1 MAIRVLIVDDSATAR
16 AVLSEILQGEPSIE
30 VVGTASDAYIA
41 RDKIVDLRP
50 DVICLDVE
58 MPRMDGI
65 TFLKRL
71 MHYMP
76 IPVIMVSS
84 LTQAGAKT
92 TLEALEAGA
101 VDFVAKPHSNIYDGK
116 DEMRD
121 ELIAKIKVASKAK
134 VQQRIL
140 RNIQQ
145 ANTTSLAETTNKILA
160 IGASTGGTEALK
172 DVLMG
177 LPRNGPGTV
186 IVQHMPANFTGA
198 FADRLNSLCAME
210 VREARNGDS
219 IVPGLV
225 LIAPGDYHMVV
236 RRSGSRYYVEIG
248 SGDKVSGH
256 RPSADVLLHS
266 VAKIAGSNSIGVI
279 LTGMGGD
286 GARGLLAMR
295 NAGART
301 LGQDEESCIVY
312 GMPKVAFDLGA
323 VERQLPLHA
332 IAKGILELISHLT
345 HRSQNLFYNNG
356 SDI

>member
-16 AVLSEILQGEPSIE
+16 AVLADILESDPMIE

-41 RDKIVDLRP
+41 RDKIVELRP

-76 IPVIMVSS
+76 MPVVMVSS

-92 TLEALEAGA
+92 TLAALEAGA
-101 VDFVAKPHSNIYDGK
+101 VDFVAKPHSHIYDGQN
-116 DEMRD
+116 EMRD
-121 ELIAKIKVASKAK
+121 ELLMKIKIASKVN
-134 VQQRIL
+134 VQKREISTVL
-140 RNIQQ
+140 Q
-145 ANTTSLAETTNKILA
+145 ANTTSLLETTNKILA

-177 LPRNGPGTV
+177 LPRNAPGTV
-186 IVQHMPANFTGA
+186 VVQHMPANFTGP
-198 FADRLNSLCAME
+198 FAQRLNTLCAME
-210 VREARNGDS
+210 VHEARNGDS
-219 IVPGLV
+219 IVPGVV

-236 RRSGSRYYVEIG
+236 RRSGARYYVEIG

-256 RPSADVLLHS
+256 RPSADVLLNS
-266 VAKIAGSNSIGVI
+266 VAKIAGSNAIGVI

-295 NAGART
+295 NAGAKT
-301 LGQDEESCIVY
+301 IGQDEASCVVY
-312 GMPKVAFDLGA
+312 GMPKVAYELGA
-323 VERQLPLHA
+323 VERQLPLQK
-332 IAKGILELISHLT
+332 IAKGILEAI
-345 HRSQNLFYNNG
+345 
-356 SDI
+356 

>member
-16 AVLSEILQGEPSIE
+16 AVLTEILESDPMIE
-30 VVGTASDAYIA
+30 VIGTASDAYIA
-41 RDKIVDLRP
+41 RDKIVELKP

-76 IPVIMVSS
+76 LPVIMVSS

-92 TLEALEAGA
+92 TLEALESGA
-101 VDFVAKPHSNIYDGK
+101 VDFVPKPHSHIYDGK
-116 DEMRD
+116 DEMRS
-121 ELIAKIKVASKAK
+121 ELLSKIKVAAK
-134 VQQRIL
+134 VRVKQHMLI
-140 RNIQQ
+140 NTQQ
-145 ANTTSLAETTNKILA
+145 ANTTSLAETTHKILA

-177 LPRNGPGTV
+177 LPRNAPGTI
-186 IVQHMPANFTGA
+186 IVQHMPANFTGP
-198 FADRLNSLCAME
+198 FAERLNSICAME

-219 IVPGLV
+219 ISPGLV

-236 RRSGSRYYVEIG
+236 RRSGARYYVEIG
-248 SGDKVSGH
+248 SGEKVSGH
-256 RPSADVLLHS
+256 RPSADVLLNS
-266 VAKIAGSNSIGVI
+266 VSKIAGVNAIGVI

-295 NAGART
+295 NAGAKT
-301 LGQDEESCIVY
+301 IGQDEASCVVY
-312 GMPKVAFDLGA
+312 GMPKVAYELGA
-323 VERQLPLHA
+323 VEKQLPLHK
-332 IAKGILELISHLT
+332 IANGILECI
-345 HRSQNLFYNNG
+345 
-356 SDI
+356 

>member
-16 AVLSEILQGEPSIE
+16 AVLSDILSGDPMIE

-41 RDKIVDLRP
+41 RDKIVELRP

-92 TLEALEAGA
+92 TLEALESGA
-101 VDFVAKPHSNIYDGK
+101 VDFVPKPHSHIYDGK

-121 ELIAKIKVASKAK
+121 ELIAKIKIASRVK
-134 VQQRIL
+134 VKQHIL
-140 RNIQQ
+140 RSTAQ

-177 LPRNGPGTV
+177 LPRNAPGTIV
-186 IVQHMPANFTGA
+186 VQHMPANFTGA
-198 FADRLNSLCAME
+198 FAQRLNSLCAME
-210 VREARNGDS
+210 VREACNGDS
-219 IVPGLV
+219 ITPGLV

-236 RRSGSRYYVEIG
+236 RRSGARYYVEIG
-248 SGDKVSGH
+248 SGEKVSGH
-256 RPSADVLLHS
+256 RPSADVLLNS
-266 VAKIAGSNSIGVI
+266 VAKIAGANAIGVI

-286 GARGLLAMR
+286 GAKGLLAMR

-301 LGQDEESCIVY
+301 IGQDEASCVVY
-312 GMPKVAFDLGA
+312 GMPKVAYELGA
-323 VERQLPLHA
+323 VENQLPLSK
-332 IAKGILELISHLT
+332 IANGILAVL
-345 HRSQNLFYNNG
+345 
-356 SDI
+356 

>member
-16 AVLSEILQGEPSIE
+16 AVLTEILESDPMIE
-30 VVGTASDAYIA
+30 VIGTASDAYIA
-41 RDKIVDLRP
+41 RDKIVELKP

-76 IPVIMVSS
+76 LPVIMVSS

-92 TLEALEAGA
+92 TLEALESGA
-101 VDFVAKPHSNIYDGK
+101 VDFVPKPHSHIYDGR
-116 DEMRD
+116 DEMSS
-121 ELIAKIKVASKAK
+121 ELLSKIKVAAK
-134 VQQRIL
+134 VRVKQHMLI
-140 RNIQQ
+140 NTQQ
-145 ANTTSLAETTNKILA
+145 ANTTSLAETTHKILA

-177 LPRNGPGTV
+177 LPRNAPGTI
-186 IVQHMPANFTGA
+186 IVQHMPANFTGP
-198 FADRLNSLCAME
+198 FAERLNSICAME

-219 IVPGLV
+219 ISPGLV

-236 RRSGSRYYVEIG
+236 RRSGARYYVEIG
-248 SGDKVSGH
+248 SGEKVSGH
-256 RPSADVLLHS
+256 RPSADVLLNS
-266 VAKIAGSNSIGVI
+266 VSKIAGANAIGVI

-301 LGQDEESCIVY
+301 IGQDEASCIVY
-312 GMPKVAFDLGA
+312 GMPKVAYELGA
-323 VERQLPLHA
+323 VEKQLPLHK
-332 IAKGILELISHLT
+332 IANGILECI
-345 HRSQNLFYNNG
+345 
-356 SDI
+356 

>member
-16 AVLSEILQGEPSIE
+16 AVLTEILESDPIIE

-41 RDKIVDLRP
+41 RDKIVELKP

-76 IPVIMVSS
+76 LPVIMVSS

-92 TLEALEAGA
+92 TLEALESGA
-101 VDFVAKPHSNIYDGK
+101 IDFVPKPHSHIYDGK
-116 DEMRD
+116 DEMRS
-121 ELIAKIKVASKAK
+121 ELLSKIKIAAK
-134 VQQRIL
+134 VRVKQRAL
-140 RNIQQ
+140 ENIQQ
-145 ANTTSLAETTNKILA
+145 ANTTSLAETTHKILA

-172 DVLMG
+172 EVLMG
-177 LPRNGPGTV
+177 LPRNAPGTI
-186 IVQHMPANFTGA
+186 IVQHMPANFTGP
-198 FADRLNSLCAME
+198 FAERLNALCAME

-219 IVPGLV
+219 ITPGLV

-236 RRSGSRYYVEIG
+236 RRSGARYYVEIG
-248 SGDKVSGH
+248 SGDKVAGH
-256 RPSADVLLHS
+256 RPSADVLLNS
-266 VAKIAGSNSIGVI
+266 VAKIAGSNAIGVI

-295 NAGART
+295 NAGSKT
-301 LGQDEESCIVY
+301 IGQDEASCIVY
-312 GMPKVAFDLGA
+312 GMPKVAHELGA
-323 VERQLPLHA
+323 VEKQLPLHK
-332 IAKGILELISHLT
+332 IANGILESL
-345 HRSQNLFYNNG
+345 
-356 SDI
+356 

>member
-16 AVLSEILQGEPSIE
+16 AVLTDILSGDPMIE

-41 RDKIVDLRP
+41 RDKIVELRP

-92 TLEALEAGA
+92 TLEALESGA
-101 VDFVAKPHSNIYDGK
+101 VDFVPKPHSHIYDGK

-121 ELIAKIKVASKAK
+121 ELIAKIKIASRVK
-134 VQQRIL
+134 VKQHLL
-140 RNIQQ
+140 RNTAQ

-177 LPRNGPGTV
+177 FPRNAPGTIV
-186 IVQHMPANFTGA
+186 VQHMPANFTGA
-198 FADRLNSLCAME
+198 FAERLNSLCAME

-219 IVPGLV
+219 ITPGLV

-236 RRSGSRYYVEIG
+236 RRSGARYYVEIG
-248 SGDKVSGH
+248 SGEKVSGH
-256 RPSADVLLHS
+256 RPSADVLLNS
-266 VAKIAGSNSIGVI
+266 VAKIAGANAIGVI

-286 GARGLLAMR
+286 GAKGLLAMR

-301 LGQDEESCIVY
+301 IGQDEASCVVY
-312 GMPKVAFDLGA
+312 GMPKVAYELGA
-323 VERQLPLHA
+323 VENQLPLSKIANA
-332 IAKGILELISHLT
+332 ILSVL
-345 HRSQNLFYNNG
+345 
-356 SDI
+356 